1 MYNKLYAKYDSL
13 QNLRVELIDEDV
25 VRAHVVPEELLFT
38 LPPKRR
44 PELFPTIQYNYTRG
58 ISNLEV
64 KAKVSIKDNGKH
76 TRLSAFFYHC
86 LNLIQGP
93 VVESKTMTGTKK
105 HKRGTVE
112 AKIVKANIPVQN
124 GIVHLIDRPLVIM
137 ANSLYEHLCVNS
149 NIQVN

>member
-1 MYNKLYAKYDSL
+1 MNNELYAKYDSL

-64 KAKVSIKDNGKH
+64 KAKVSIKDNGKNS
-76 TRLSAFFYHC
+76 RLSAFSDH
-86 LNLIQGP
+86 
-93 VVESKTMTGTKK
+93 
-105 HKRGTVE
+105 
-112 AKIVKANIPVQN
+112 
-124 GIVHLIDRPLVIM
+124 
-137 ANSLYEHLCVNS
+137 
-149 NIQVN
+149 